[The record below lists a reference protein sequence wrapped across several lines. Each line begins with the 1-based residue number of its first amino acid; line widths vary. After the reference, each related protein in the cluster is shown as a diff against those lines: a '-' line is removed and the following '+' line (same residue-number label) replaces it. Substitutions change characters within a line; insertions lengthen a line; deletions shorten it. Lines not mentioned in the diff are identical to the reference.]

1 MNTAISSEAPPLDY
15 NATYQ
20 ILKLN
25 GTSIA
30 IRKTQPN
37 NLLFIKNIAIMKTR
51 FFSIIGMVI
60 LFVATTTARDN
71 KSNIANT
78 PSPAGELL
86 KKEIK
91 YPVVAKELDISGS
104 VYFVLKSNGK
114 EQMEYTKV
122 YASSDLLK
130 KEVEQQLKKLEP
142 QLAKVMK
149 NDDEKVFKLKFVK
162 NN

>member
-1 MNTAISSEAPPLDY
+1 
-15 NATYQ
+15 
-20 ILKLN
+20 
-25 GTSIA
+25 
-30 IRKTQPN
+30 
-37 NLLFIKNIAIMKTR
+37 MKTR
-51 FFSIIGMVI
+51 IFSIIGMMI
-60 LFVATTTARDN
+60 LFVATTTARN
-71 KSNIANT
+71 NSNIADT

-91 YPVVAKELDISGS
+91 YPVVAQELDISGS

-114 EQMEYTKV
+114 DQMEYTKV

-142 QLAKVMK
+142 QLAKVMT
-149 NDDEKVFKLKFVK
+149 NNDEKVFKLKFVK

>member
-1 MNTAISSEAPPLDY
+1 
-15 NATYQ
+15 
-20 ILKLN
+20 
-25 GTSIA
+25 
-30 IRKTQPN
+30 
-37 NLLFIKNIAIMKTR
+37 MKTR

-142 QLAKVMK
+142 QMAKVMK